1 MLLAPVLR
9 YAASFHHDLCAGN
22 VLLGKS
28 VEELA
33 ALSVSLGQP
42 RYRGK
47 QIFDGLLQGARST
60 ADLHLVSS
68 SGPVLRRLETIA
80 LPETW
85 GGLDKGSPPCPAWD
99 RPLFRVGSSG
109 SELSVRKQQVFLSVV
124 SGAIGAQSAPGA
136 AGCAWVAHRACHR
149 ACTGQGSGRHAQ
161 AAAATQ
167 RRAPGGGCG
176 HSRARRCS
184 LRRRHQAPPHSL
196 RFFAGVHPMH

>member
-1 MLLAPVLR
+1 MLHC
-9 YAASFHHDLCAGN
+9 AASFHHDLCAGN

-80 LPETW
+80 LPEKC
-85 GGLDKGSPPCPAWD
+85 GGLNKGSLHAQLRTGNCSELAAQA
-99 RPLFRVGSSG
+99 VSCVSGSSRY
-109 SELSVRKQQVFLSVV
+109 L
-124 SGAIGAQSAPGA
+124 
-136 AGCAWVAHRACHR
+136 
-149 ACTGQGSGRHAQ
+149 
-161 AAAATQ
+161 
-167 RRAPGGGCG
+167 
-176 HSRARRCS
+176 
-184 LRRRHQAPPHSL
+184 
-196 RFFAGVHPMH
+196 